1 MYKIHSKY
9 LNLILFNSERKIYK
23 FFISLIFGI
32 FRGFGLLILYPV
44 IKVFV
49 DPNFSIVSMI
59 PENLSLIKNLF
70 ANKLLL
76 ILFENLSI
84 FLRHSF

>member
-9 LNLILFNSERKIYK
+9 LNLILSNSEKKK
-23 FFISLIFGI
+23 FINFSFLLIFGI
-32 FRGFGLLILYPV
+32 FLEVFGLLILYPV

-70 ANKLLL
+70 AYSVK
-76 ILFENLSI
+76 F
-84 FLRHSF
+84 